1 MKNTFVFG
9 HGVGTTSLAVR
20 LLDRFLGSGRFAVRA
35 SQGWIYHLVANAC
48 QLIAVKIQESDRV
61 TSVELQRHLDVAF
74 DGVAVSKM
82 EALVLRELGWSV
94 NDVVPHTFIPSMLG
108 AMAFVPGTREH
119 DEAARRCDVFALSVL
134 YDAKFSA
141 HATWPPS
148 EIAAGIVA
156 ASLADAGMHR
166 DAVVRDLCRRVAVG
180 AREDRVRACA
190 IELDAFREALGA
202 ARVNEHERR

>member
-35 SQGWIYHLVANAC
+35 TQGWIYHLVANAC

-61 TSVELQRHLDVAF
+61 TSAELQRHLDVAF

-134 YDAKFSA
+134 YL
-141 HATWPPS
+141 
-148 EIAAGIVA
+148 
-156 ASLADAGMHR
+156 SLIH
-166 DAVVRDLCRRVAVG
+166 
-180 AREDRVRACA
+180 
-190 IELDAFREALGA
+190 I
-202 ARVNEHERR
+202 

>member
-20 LLDRFLGSGRFAVRA
+20 LLDRFLGSGRVAVRA
-35 SQGWIYHLVANAC
+35 SQGWICPPRRERVPARRG
-48 QLIAVKIQESDRV
+48 EDRGERPRHRAR
-61 TSVELQRHLDVAF
+61 ELQRHLDVAF

-134 YDAKFSA
+134 YDARSVSA
-141 HATWPPS
+141 RTRGALLRSPRAFGPRRAT
-148 EIAAGIVA
+148 
-156 ASLADAGMHR
+156 
-166 DAVVRDLCRRVAVG
+166 
-180 AREDRVRACA
+180 
-190 IELDAFREALGA
+190 
-202 ARVNEHERR
+202 